1 MFERILRFAIEQRWL
16 VLLAVLGMAGV
27 GVYSYQRLPIDA
39 VPDITNVQVQIN
51 AAVPGASPL
60 ETEQRVTF
68 PIETAMAGLP
78 HLRQTRSLSRSG
90 FAQITV
96 IFDDGTDL
104 YFARQLVSERLQAAS
119 NELPQGVEVT
129 LGPISTGLGEIF
141 LWTVEAEPEAR
152 RPDGQPYTPT
162 DLREIQDWIIKPQLR
177 NVRGVAE
184 INTIGGFAK
193 EYQVAPDPKRMA
205 AYRITLE
212 QLVVALERNNA
223 NVGAGFIERNGE
235 QLSIRTP
242 GQLGSPADIG
252 NIVLSNAGGAPVRVR
267 DIAEVGIGREL
278 RSGAATDN
286 GREVVL
292 GTAFM
297 LVGENSR
304 SVSQAV
310 AQRLES
316 INQNLPKGVSAIT
329 VYDRTDLVDKAIA
342 TVRKNLIEGAILVIA
357 VLFLFLGN
365 LRAALITAMVIPLS
379 MLFTFTGMATN
390 KVSANL
396 MSLGAL
402 DFGIIVD
409 GAVVIVENAIR
420 RLAHAQ
426 EKHGRILTRSE
437 RFHEV
442 FAAAKEARRPLIYGQ
457 LIIMV
462 VYLPIFALTGVEGK
476 MFHPM
481 AFTVVIALLGA
492 MILSVTFVPAAV
504 ALFVTGKV
512 QEKDNRLMRA
522 ARNGYAPVLD
532 WVMRHRT
539 LVFSGAVASVLLSAL
554 LVMRMGSEFIPSLSE
569 GDFALQAL
577 RVPGTS
583 LSQSVD
589 MQQRLEKA
597 IAKQVPEVKRTF
609 ARTGTA
615 EIAADPMPP
624 NISDSYV
631 MLKPKEEWPDPDKSR
646 EQLIEDIQK
655 AAASVPGSNYE
666 MSQPIQLRFNELISG
681 VRSDVAVKVFGDDMD
696 VLNKTADDIAAIL
709 QDVPGASEVK
719 VEQTTGL
726 PLLSVNVD
734 RDKAARFGLNIGDVQ
749 DTVAAAIGGRE
760 AGTFFEGDRRFD
772 IVVRLSDTLRADPDV
787 LARLPIPVPAV
798 AGAANDR
805 IDFIPLAEVATLEF
819 VLGPNQISRE
829 DGKRLVVVSANVRG
843 RDIGSFVQDASAAI
857 AERNPVP
864 PGYWTTWGGQFEQL
878 QAAAKRLQ
886 LVVPVALL
894 LVFVL
899 LFMMFNTLRD
909 GLVVFTGI
917 PFALTGGILALWLRD
932 IPLSISAGVG
942 FIALSGVAVLNGLV
956 MIAFIKGLLEEG
968 RPLSEAVRE
977 GALVRLRPVLMTA
990 LVASLGFV
998 PMALATGTG
1007 AEVQRP
1013 LATVVI
1019 GGILSSTALT
1029 LLVLPALYYTALQRR
1044 MKRNEED
1051 EDAS

>member
-1 MFERILRFAIEQRWL
+1 
-16 VLLAVLGMAGV
+16 
-27 GVYSYQRLPIDA
+27 
-39 VPDITNVQVQIN
+39 
-51 AAVPGASPL
+51 
-60 ETEQRVTF
+60 

-152 RPDGQPYTPT
+152 RADGQPYTPT

-193 EYQVAPDPKRMA
+193 EYQVAPDPKLMA

-242 GQLGSPADIG
+242 GQLDSPADIG

-1029 LLVLPALYYTALQRR
+1029 LLVLPALYYTVLQGRR
-1044 MKRNEED
+1044 RRNEEN
-1051 EDAS
+1051 EDAT

>member
-1 MFERILRFAIEQRWL
+1 
-16 VLLAVLGMAGV
+16 
-27 GVYSYQRLPIDA
+27 
-39 VPDITNVQVQIN
+39 
-51 AAVPGASPL
+51 
-60 ETEQRVTF
+60 
-68 PIETAMAGLP
+68 
-78 HLRQTRSLSRSG
+78 
-90 FAQITV
+90 
-96 IFDDGTDL
+96 
-104 YFARQLVSERLQAAS
+104 
-119 NELPQGVEVT
+119 
-129 LGPISTGLGEIF
+129 
-141 LWTVEAEPEAR
+141 
-152 RPDGQPYTPT
+152 
-162 DLREIQDWIIKPQLR
+162 
-177 NVRGVAE
+177 
-184 INTIGGFAK
+184 
-193 EYQVAPDPKRMA
+193 
-205 AYRITLE
+205 
-212 QLVVALERNNA
+212 
-223 NVGAGFIERNGE
+223 
-235 QLSIRTP
+235 
-242 GQLGSPADIG
+242 
-252 NIVLSNAGGAPVRVR
+252 
-267 DIAEVGIGREL
+267 
-278 RSGAATDN
+278 
-286 GREVVL
+286 
-292 GTAFM
+292 
-297 LVGENSR
+297 
-304 SVSQAV
+304 
-310 AQRLES
+310 
-316 INQNLPKGVSAIT
+316 
-329 VYDRTDLVDKAIA
+329 
-342 TVRKNLIEGAILVIA
+342 
-357 VLFLFLGN
+357 
-365 LRAALITAMVIPLS
+365 MVIPLS

-554 LVMRMGSEFIPSLSE
+554 LAMRMGSEFVPSLSE

-597 IAKQVPEVKRTF
+597 IAEQVPEVKRTF

-696 VLNKTADDIAAIL
+696 ILNKTADDIAAIL

-798 AGAANDR
+798 AGAASDR
-805 IDFIPLAEVATLEF
+805 LDFIPLAEVATLEF

-829 DGKRLVVVSANVRG
+829 DGKRL
-843 RDIGSFVQDASAAI
+843 
-857 AERNPVP
+857 
-864 PGYWTTWGGQFEQL
+864 WW
-878 QAAAKRLQ
+878 
-886 LVVPVALL
+886 
-894 LVFVL
+894 
-899 LFMMFNTLRD
+899 
-909 GLVVFTGI
+909 
-917 PFALTGGILALWLRD
+917 
-932 IPLSISAGVG
+932 
-942 FIALSGVAVLNGLV
+942 
-956 MIAFIKGLLEEG
+956 
-968 RPLSEAVRE
+968 
-977 GALVRLRPVLMTA
+977 
-990 LVASLGFV
+990 
-998 PMALATGTG
+998 
-1007 AEVQRP
+1007 
-1013 LATVVI
+1013 
-1019 GGILSSTALT
+1019 
-1029 LLVLPALYYTALQRR
+1029 
-1044 MKRNEED
+1044 
-1051 EDAS
+1051 